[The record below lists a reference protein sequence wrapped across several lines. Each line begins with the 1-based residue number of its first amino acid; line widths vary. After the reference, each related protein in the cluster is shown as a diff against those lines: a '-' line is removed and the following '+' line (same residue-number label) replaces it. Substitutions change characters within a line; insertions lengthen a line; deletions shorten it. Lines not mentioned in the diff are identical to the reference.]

1 LTGEIKMN
9 IMTHKATFKRIIFFL
24 VLLLMILSMTS
35 CTMIVMNLLLDGP
48 EKLAGTQKDRNYRGG
63 ECRNVLIIG
72 LIENTSQRVGVE
84 NAFTDRFTQPG
95 LHPVVGSI
103 ILPDLASLKD
113 RAIID
118 KLVQE
123 EQIDKVITIEVKD
136 VADKDMPGWLGIWLA
151 TPLPKG
157 DLTDVAPSRGTTKN
171 IRFEIGLWDA
181 KALKR
186 EWTGTTHPVELFEI
200 LRHTYAAADSAAYTL
215 IKEKILRPEK

>member
-1 LTGEIKMN
+1 LAGAIKMS
-9 IMTHKATFKRIIFFL
+9 IIAHKATFRRIIFFL
-24 VLLLMILSMTS
+24 ALLLMVLSMTS
-35 CTMIVMNLLLDGP
+35 CTMIVMNLLDGP

-103 ILPDLASLKD
+103 ILPDLVSLKD

-118 KLVQE
+118 KLVRE
-123 EQIDKVITIEVKD
+123 EQIDKVITIEIKD

-157 DLTDVAPSRGTTKN
+157 DLTDVAPSRGMTKN
-171 IRFEIGLWDA
+171 VRFEIGLWDA

-200 LRHTYAAADSAAYTL
+200 LRHVYAAADSAVHTL
-215 IKEKILRPEK
+215 IKEKILRPGK

>member
-1 LTGEIKMN
+1 
-9 IMTHKATFKRIIFFL
+9 MTHKDIFRRIIFSL
-24 VLLLMILSMTS
+24 VLLLMVLSMTS
-35 CTMIVMNLLLDGP
+35 CTLIVMNLLLDGP

-95 LHPVVGSI
+95 LHPIVGSI
-103 ILPDLASLKD
+103 ILPDLVLLND
-113 RAIID
+113 QAIID
-118 KLVQE
+118 ELVRE

-136 VADKDMPGWLGIWLA
+136 VADKDMPEWLRIWLS

-157 DLTDVAPSRGTTKN
+157 DLTNIAPSRKTTN
-171 IRFEIGLWDA
+171 SVRFEIGLWDA

-186 EWTGTTHPVELFEI
+186 EWTGTTHPVEGLDI
-200 LRHTYAAADSAAYTL
+200 LRHVYEAAASAVHTI
-215 IKEKILRPEK
+215 IKDKIIRPGK

>member
-1 LTGEIKMN
+1 M
-9 IMTHKATFKRIIFFL
+9 
-24 VLLLMILSMTS
+24 
-35 CTMIVMNLLLDGP
+35 
-48 EKLAGTQKDRNYRGG
+48 
-63 ECRNVLIIG
+63 
-72 LIENTSQRVGVE
+72 E

-118 KLVQE
+118 KLVRE

-136 VADKDMPGWLGIWLA
+136 VADKDMPGWLRIWLA

-157 DLTDVAPSRGTTKN
+157 DLTDVAPSRGMAKN
-171 IRFEIGLWDA
+171 VRFEIGLWDA

-200 LRHTYAAADSAAYTL
+200 LRHVYAAADSAVYTL
-215 IKEKILRPEK
+215 IKEKILRPGK

>member
-1 LTGEIKMN
+1 MN
-9 IMTHKATFKRIIFFL
+9 IMMHKSTFRRIIFFL
-24 VLLLMILSMTS
+24 VLLLMVLSMTS

-136 VADKDMPGWLGIWLA
+136 VADKDMPGWLRIWLA

-181 KALKR
+181 KTLKR
-186 EWTGTTHPVELFEI
+186 EWTGTTNPVELFEI
-200 LRHTYAAADSAAYTL
+200 LRHTYAAADSAAHTL
-215 IKEKILRPEK
+215 IKEKILRPGK

>member
-1 LTGEIKMN
+1 MAGSIKMS
-9 IMTHKATFKRIIFFL
+9 IMTHKATFRRIIFSL
-24 VLLLMILSMTS
+24 VLLLMVLSMTS

-72 LIENTSQRVGVE
+72 LIENTSQRVRVE

-118 KLVQE
+118 KLVRE

-136 VADKDMPGWLGIWLA
+136 VADKDMSGWLRVWLA

-157 DLTDVAPSRGTTKN
+157 DLTEVAPSRGMTKN
-171 IRFEIGLWDA
+171 VRFEIGLWDA

-186 EWTGTTHPVELFEI
+186 EWTGTTHPDELFEI
-200 LRHTYAAADSAAYTL
+200 LRHVYAAADSASYTL
-215 IKEKILRPEK
+215 IKEKILRPGK

>member
-1 LTGEIKMN
+1 LAGAIKMS
-9 IMTHKATFKRIIFFL
+9 IMTHKAMFRRIIFFL
-24 VLLLMILSMTS
+24 ALLLMVLSMTS
-35 CTMIVMNLLLDGP
+35 CTLIVMNFLLDGP

-72 LIENTSQRVGVE
+72 LIENTSQRVGAE

-118 KLVQE
+118 KLVRE

-136 VADKDMPGWLGIWLA
+136 VADKDMPGWLRIWLA

-157 DLTDVAPSRGTTKN
+157 DLTDVAPSRGMTKN

-181 KALKR
+181 KTLKR
-186 EWTGTTHPVELFEI
+186 EWTGTTHPVELFEM
-200 LRHTYAAADSAAYTL
+200 LRHVYEAADSASHTL
-215 IKEKILRPEK
+215 IKEKILRPGK